1 MNAIIPLELTI
12 PPIRF
17 TEEALENRAL
27 AVVQASA
34 VESVHN
40 ADSQSVAV
48 AAQTS
53 LRKLISEVEKSR
65 KAIKEPVLEAGRAI
79 DKAATDFVEQLKSH
93 ELRLARLCGD
103 YQQAELEKAR
113 EAERKAQAERE
124 RIAREQAEAIAA
136 AERAAAEERARIARE
151 QAEATAAA
159 ERKAAEERAKAE
171 AVAAAERAAAKSAE
185 ERVAAEERAR
195 IAREQAEATAA
206 AERKA
211 AEERAKAAEQ
221 EAADKLEAEKS
232 RQAEL
237 SMQQTESIT
246 ATALPT
252 RAAGQSIRQEW
263 EIKRINEFALMRA
276 RPDLVRKVEFDIRTI
291 KEELARGAKLP
302 GVEAELV
309 TKSGVRLGREKQAI
323 EV

>member
-159 ERKAAEERAKAE
+159 ERKAAEERAKA
-171 AVAAAERAAAKSAE
+171 
-185 ERVAAEERAR
+185 
-195 IAREQAEATAA
+195 
-206 AERKA
+206 
-211 AEERAKAAEQ
+211 AEQ